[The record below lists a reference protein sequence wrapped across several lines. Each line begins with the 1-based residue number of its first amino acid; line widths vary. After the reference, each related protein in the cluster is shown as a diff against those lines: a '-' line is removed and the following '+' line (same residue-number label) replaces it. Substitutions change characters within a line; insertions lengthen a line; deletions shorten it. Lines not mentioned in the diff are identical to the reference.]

1 MSAKHHKLGQT
12 LALIPAKLGSSRLP
26 RKNIRLLNGISLL
39 GRTIQRV
46 KKISVID
53 QICVST
59 EAEEVAN
66 EARKFGVE
74 VPFMRP
80 DHLARDPFGVVEV
93 ALHSLDSFEKNG
105 QYFDTLIILLPTSP
119 FCHVSDIE
127 NAINTYIQQDVE
139 FLMSVTREVHS
150 PLSSLILKEGKLSP
164 LHPEWLNLTG
174 SRADNETPTIV
185 RANGAITIVN
195 VSAFRRERNYYSYP
209 LAAYEMPAERSVD
222 IDTEMDFQFA
232 EFLASRNPNLVD

>member
-1 MSAKHHKLGQT
+1 
-12 LALIPAKLGSSRLP
+12 
-26 RKNIRLLNGISLL
+26 
-39 GRTIQRV
+39 
-46 KKISVID
+46 
-53 QICVST
+53 
-59 EAEEVAN
+59 
-66 EARKFGVE
+66 
-74 VPFMRP
+74 MRP